1 MQEEPKVG
9 MPYLKVIKFS
19 SLLIAIAV
27 ALLGLYAVKGALFPF
42 IIGLMLSY
50 ILHPFVTV
58 IENFMPWRS
67 RRPDIARGA
76 SIGLVYCV
84 SLLVFIGALIVVVP
98 PIFRQSTELLNTLPD
113 FINGARL
120 TVEGWSREYSG
131 NVPTEISLEIER
143 LLENAGV
150 ILVGA
155 FRGLLHKTATAAVH
169 ALTLVVGMVVLP
181 IFVFYLLKDREKVRM
196 SFIEVFPSDI
206 QIHVVYVLRILNRV
220 VGAYVRA
227 QVTLSV
233 IVWICITVGLAV
245 MQIQFAA
252 LLGAVAGIFEFV
264 PIIGAWIGVIPTIVV
279 VLSTSPD
286 KIIFVL
292 ILFGSV
298 QILQGAFLVPRI
310 QSFSM
315 KVHPLIVL
323 ISIVIGSEVGG
334 MWGVVLGPPIAA
346 SIKEL
351 IVYFS
356 EPSKYAGFDEFGV
369 SEKVTSMDEEVT

>member
-1 MQEEPKVG
+1 MQEEPKAG
-9 MPYLKVIKFS
+9 MSYLKVIKFS
-19 SLLIAIAV
+19 SLLIVIAV
-27 ALLGLYAVKGALFPF
+27 VLLGLYAVKGALFPF
-42 IIGLMLSY
+42 VIGLMLSY
-50 ILHPFVTV
+50 ILHPFVSV

-67 RRPDIARGA
+67 RRPDLARGA

-84 SLLVFIGALIVVVP
+84 SLVVFIGALIVVVP

-131 NVPTEISLEIER
+131 NIPTEISLEIER

-245 MQIQFAA
+245 MQIQYAA

-264 PIIGAWIGVIPTIVV
+264 PIIGAWIGVIPTILV

-369 SEKVTSMDEEVT
+369 SEKVTSMGEEVT

>member
-1 MQEEPKVG
+1 MQEEPKSG
-9 MPYLKVIKFS
+9 MSYLKIVKFS
-19 SLLIAIAV
+19 SLLIVFAV
-27 ALLGLYAVKGALFPF
+27 ILLGLYAVKGALFPF
-42 IIGLMLSY
+42 VIGLMLSY
-50 ILHPFVTV
+50 ILHPFVSV
-58 IENFMPWRS
+58 IESILPWRS
-67 RRPDIARGA
+67 RRPDLARGA
-76 SIGLVYCV
+76 SIGIVYCV
-84 SLLVFIGALIVVVP
+84 SLLIFIGALIVVVP
-98 PIFRQSTELLNTLPD
+98 PIFRQSSELLNVLPD
-113 FINGARL
+113 FIKGARL
-120 TVEGWSREYSG
+120 TVEGWGKEYSG
-131 NVPTEISLEIER
+131 HVPAEIRFEIER
-143 LLENAGV
+143 LLENAGI

-155 FRGLLHKTATAAVH
+155 FRGLLQKTATAAVH

-181 IFVFYLLKDREKVRM
+181 IFVFYLLKDREKVRE
-196 SFIEVFPSDI
+196 SFIEVFPTDT

-227 QVTLSV
+227 QVTLSA
-233 IVWICITVGLAV
+233 IVWICITVGLALL
-245 MQIQFAA
+245 QIQFAA

-264 PIIGAWIGVIPTIVV
+264 PIIGAWIGVIPAVVV

-286 KIIFVL
+286 KIILVL

-315 KVHPLIVL
+315 NVHPLIVL
-323 ISIVIGSEVGG
+323 VSIVIGSEVGG

-356 EPSKYAGFDEFGV
+356 EPNKYAGLDEFSV
-369 SEKVTSMDEEVT
+369 SAKIESIDKEVV